1 MPVGSR
7 GNMAYPFPRLKNDGF
22 WHLVPNPKFET
33 KIDME

>member
-1 MPVGSR
+1 
-7 GNMAYPFPRLKNDGF
+7 MAYPFPRLKNDGF